1 VKISIR
7 GCKTNNLKNISVDFP
22 MDKITCVVGPSGSG
36 KSSLVFHTLANESK
50 RRFLNSLPSS
60 VTFFDRV
67 PQSADVDSIS
77 PVLPVWILPQHNPI
91 VGSRLNL
98 SDQFELT
105 MDIAKLYF
113 DDYPLKCP
121 IHGEKYQ
128 EGVDYFVEQCSHLVT
143 SDSDII
149 HILIDKNIYT
159 ENISGLPLR
168 SYKTDDHGISE
179 FDSDHQYWELFRI
192 KGKSISSVG
201 KKLLEFPFLG
211 KIGAMLLVFNETRR
225 EYDYIKI
232 ESERIC
238 FECKQE
244 GISPVREIGEL
255 LPFNGVGA
263 CIECKGYGSVLNY
276 SRDKLVKYPAKSI
289 NDGAISILSYSKFN
303 QYEKSFKA
311 ILKKKNISLTV
322 PFFEVEKKVFPILLG
337 GEGSFPG
344 ILEMLSWMEEKRY
357 KRSVRIFLRS
367 IQTDSICSLCDGTR
381 ISEKSA
387 LYKSNSGLPKYGELL
402 KMNISELS
410 QLLSDLKISGK
421 EVIIDRIVSKLNLAL
436 EFGLGSFQITKK
448 IKELESNEY
457 QKSLLV
463 RYLSY
468 QGSGSLF
475 ILDEPSLGL
484 NKNEQ
489 LTLVK
494 YLKRLATNNTLVLVD
509 HAREVQKASDWII
522 EVGPGAGHLGGDI
535 IYQGPYKKK
544 AIEKSPKYVP
554 EKAKS
559 FIELSDIEFEHKK
572 IKKLSIPVGVVSTV
586 KSFRESFSKRFIID
600 VVANDL
606 NSRHFDEKK
615 NYDVKYK
622 IRKYS
627 KYTNFENIIVY
638 ETNIERA
645 SGRSTVGT
653 MLGISPF
660 VRKYYA
666 TLPVSK
672 SLGLKDGHF
681 SSNSDLGKCPTCEG
695 KGIIEIDMQFLE
707 DVSFPCED
715 CEGKKLNKFYSNIS
729 DGKYTIV
736 EAYNTPVVELF
747 EHIRSTPKLK
757 RIVEYL
763 KLLNLGYLTL
773 DRTLPSL
780 SGGERLRVKFL
791 NTLQKDLENSLL
803 IFTDISYGLS
813 IKELVRI
820 RDLMIGLSS
829 KGNTLIV
836 IDNHP
841 IFSDFDVINIEV
853 SD

>member
-1 VKISIR
+1 
-7 GCKTNNLKNISVDFP
+7 
-22 MDKITCVVGPSGSG
+22 MEKITCVVGPSGSG

-67 PQSADVDSIS
+67 PQSADVESIS

-113 DDYPLKCP
+113 DSYPEKCP
-121 IHGEKYQ
+121 IHGESYKNGL
-128 EGVDYFVEQCSHLVT
+128 EYFTEQCAHVVQ
-143 SDSDII
+143 DDNDII
-149 HILIDKNIYT
+149 HVLIDKSVYQN
-159 ENISGLPLR
+159 NISGLPIR
-168 SYKTDDHGISE
+168 SYSTDNDEVTE
-179 FDSDHQYWELFRI
+179 FVEADQFWELFRI
-192 KGKSISSVG
+192 KAKSISTIE
-201 KKLLEFPFLG
+201 KRLLDFPFLQ
-211 KIGAMLLVFNETRR
+211 KTGAMLLVFNQTQKI
-225 EYDYIKI
+225 YDHINI
-232 ESERIC
+232 ESERVC
-238 FECKQE
+238 LQCKLE
-244 GISPVREIGEL
+244 GEAPIREIGEL

-263 CIECKGYGSVLNY
+263 CPECKGYGSVLNY
-276 SRDKLVKYPAKSI
+276 SKDKLVKFPNRSVK
-289 NDGAISILSYSKFN
+289 DGAVSILSYSKFSA
-303 QYEKSFKA
+303 YEKSFIA
-311 ILKKKNISLTV
+311 ALKKNGISLV
-322 PFFEVEKKVFPILLG
+322 APFHEIEKDALPILMN
-337 GEGSFPG
+337 GEGAFPG
-344 ILEMLSWMEEKRY
+344 VLEMLSWLEEKRY

-367 IQTDSICSLCDGTR
+367 VQTDSTCTLCNGTR
-381 ISEKSA
+381 ISEKAA
-387 LYKSNSGLPKYGELL
+387 LYRGDANLPKYGELL
-402 KMNISELS
+402 ETDIESLHKL
-410 QLLSDLKISGK
+410 ISGLKLTGK
-421 EVIIDRIVSKLNLAL
+421 EIFVERVLSKLGLAI
-436 EFGLGSFQITKK
+436 EFGLGSFKITKK

-484 NKNEQ
+484 NVKEQ
-489 LTLVK
+489 RILIEH
-494 YLKRLATNNTLVLVD
+494 LKKLSQGNTLVLVD
-509 HAREVQKASDWII
+509 HAEEVQKASDWII

-535 IYQGPYKKK
+535 VYQGPYKKK
-544 AIEKSPKYVP
+544 TEDKLPKLKVV
-554 EKAKS
+554 KASKALKVS
-559 FIELSDIEFEHKK
+559 NIEFEDHK
-572 IKKLSIPVGVVSTV
+572 IKQLEIPLGVVSTV
-586 KSFRESFSKRFIID
+586 ASFRESFSKRLLID
-600 VVANDL
+600 VIANDL
-606 NSRHFDEKK
+606 YSKQFDEKK
-615 NYDVKYK
+615 NYDVKYQVG
-622 IRKYS
+622 KYS
-627 KYTNFENIIVY
+627 KHDHFNNIIVY

-660 VRKYYA
+660 VRKHYA
-666 TLPVSK
+666 SLPVSK

-707 DVSFPCED
+707 DVTFPCED
-715 CEGKKLNKFYSNIS
+715 CQGKKLNKFYSNIS

-736 EAYNTPVVELF
+736 EAYNTPIVELF
-747 EHIRSTPKLK
+747 EHIKSTPKLK

-813 IKELVRI
+813 INELVRI
-820 RDLMIGLSS
+820 RELMVGLTS
-829 KGNTLIV
+829 KGNTLVV

-841 IFSDFDVINIEV
+841 IFKDFNVINIEV
-853 SD
+853 SE